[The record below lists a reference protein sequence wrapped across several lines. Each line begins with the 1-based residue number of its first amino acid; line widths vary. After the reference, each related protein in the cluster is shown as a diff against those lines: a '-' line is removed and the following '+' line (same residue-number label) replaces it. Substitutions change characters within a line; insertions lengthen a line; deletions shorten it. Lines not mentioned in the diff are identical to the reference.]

1 MEIRYHAQFNRD
13 LRQLR
18 NPSLADSI
26 EQTILELKAASS
38 LADIRGIRRVRG
50 EGRHY
55 RIRIGEYRL
64 GITQDGDTIILR
76 RLLHRSEIYRN
87 FP

>member
-13 LRQLR
+13 LRRLR
-18 NPSLADSI
+18 NPSLA
-26 EQTILELKAASS
+26 
-38 LADIRGIRRVRG
+38 
-50 EGRHY
+50 RHY

-64 GITQDGDTIILR
+64 GITQDGDAIILR

>member
-1 MEIRYHAQFNRD
+1 M
-13 LRQLR
+13 
-18 NPSLADSI
+18 
-26 EQTILELKAASS
+26 
-38 LADIRGIRRVRG
+38 RG

-64 GITQDGDTIILR
+64 GITQDSDTIILR
-76 RLLHRSEIYRN
+76 RLLHRGEIYRN